1 MARGGGRRAR
11 RKETPA
17 RAAAPPAAR
26 TSNPPRWFPL
36 VVAAAALA
44 AYANALRNGFV
55 WDDVNLVV
63 GNPLIKS
70 VAELGSLLSSPLQ
83 PNTQY
88 FRPVQGVTFLLDY
101 QLFGP
106 TPAGFHLTSMLVHAG
121 VGVLLYLFAA
131 RLLDDGVAALGA
143 ALLFVVHPVHTEA
156 VTYLS
161 GRSDPLAAL
170 FLLAALWWFL
180 EPSRPALALGA
191 FLLAL
196 LSRETTMGLLPL
208 LVLVDVT
215 DARRRGEALRGTWGR
230 RITRRYLPYAGVV
243 GLYLVMRWLVVRGID
258 VTKETA
264 APPLTTRLLTMPQV
278 VLQYVGLLV
287 FPRDLHMERNAVPVS
302 SPLDLAV
309 LGATAVLA
317 LAAWAVVRW
326 RRSAWPVAFG
336 CAWFALALLPVANLF
351 PLSTLMAE
359 HWLYVPSM
367 GLFIAAGWGL
377 SRLAARAGR
386 PAAIAAL
393 AVLVLAYGLRTAIR
407 NVDWRD
413 ERSIYEA
420 TLRFVPES
428 ARVHSNLGRVH
439 WMAGD
444 KERARQEF
452 DRAVEL
458 QPDGWQTADAYN
470 YRGLIAQ
477 QEGRHQEAF
486 KEFTRAIEL
495 NRRSPHAYVN
505 LAVTLQALGRMDD
518 ARRALESALVLDPR
532 NDAAHVN
539 LGNMLF
545 NAGDLPSAREHYLRA
560 LALNPEN
567 PEVHNNLGSVYFN
580 EGRPDLAERAFRTS
594 LQLKPNQP
602 MVQQNLG
609 VAVRA
614 QAAAGGRK

>member
-1 MARGGGRRAR
+1 
-11 RKETPA
+11 
-17 RAAAPPAAR
+17 
-26 TSNPPRWFPL
+26 
-36 VVAAAALA
+36 VAAALA
-44 AYANALRNGFV
+44 AYANTLRNGFV

-70 VAELGSLLSSPLQ
+70 VAEIGSLLTSPLQ
-83 PNTQY
+83 MNTQY
-88 FRPVQGVTFLLDY
+88 FRPVQGLTFALDY
-101 QLFGP
+101 QLFGSA
-106 TPAGFHLTSMLVHAG
+106 PAGFHLTSTLVHAG

-131 RLLDDGVAALGA
+131 RLFADGVAALAA

-156 VTYLS
+156 VTYVS

-180 EPSRPALALGA
+180 EPSRPVLSLVA

-196 LSRETTMGLLPL
+196 LSRETTMGLVPL
-208 LVLVDVT
+208 VVLVDVA
-215 DARRRGEALRGTWGR
+215 DARRRGEVLSGTWGR
-230 RITRRYLPYAGVV
+230 RITRRYVPYVGVL

-258 VTKETA
+258 VTNETA
-264 APPLTTRLLTMPQV
+264 ALPLATRLLTIPKV

-302 SPLDLAV
+302 SPADPAV
-309 LGATAVLA
+309 LSSMAILA

-326 RRSAWPVAFG
+326 RRSMWPVAFG
-336 CAWFALALLPVANLF
+336 CAWFALALLPVANVA
-351 PLSTLMAE
+351 PLSTFMAE

-377 SRLAARAGR
+377 GRLAARAGR
-386 PAAIAAL
+386 AAAIAAL
-393 AVLVLAYGLRTAIR
+393 AVLVLAYGIRTAVR

-420 TLRFVPES
+420 TLRLVPGS

-439 WMAGD
+439 WMTGD

-452 DRAVEL
+452 DHAITL
-458 QPDGWQTADAYN
+458 APNDWQTADAHN
-470 YRGLIAQ
+470 YRGLIYQ

-486 KEFTRAIEL
+486 QEFSRAIEL

-505 LAVTLQALGRMDD
+505 LATTLQALGRMDD
-518 ARRALESALVLDPR
+518 ARKALESALVLDPR
-532 NDAAHVN
+532 QASAHVN

-545 NAGDLPSAREHYLRA
+545 NAGDLANAREHYLRA

-567 PEVHNNLGSVYFN
+567 PEAHNNLGSVYFN
-580 EGRPDLAERAFRTS
+580 QGRPDLAEREYRAS
-594 LQLKPNQP
+594 LGLNPNQP

-614 QAAAGGRK
+614 QQAAAAGSGGGQSPPR